1 MVVKRHLSF
10 SQRVG
15 FKSTLTQGLKG
26 QVLKKQFS
34 LLFSNNK
41 KISFAGLTILSS

>member
-15 FKSTLTQGLKG
+15 FKSTHTQGLEG
-26 QVLKKQFS
+26 QVLKKQFAFFIITRK
-34 LLFSNNK
+34 LAL
-41 KISFAGLTILSS
+41 AD

>member
-34 LLFSNNK
+34 FFLMTRKL
-41 KISFAGLTILSS
+41 ALAD